1 MEDNNEVKEWYMWI
15 DPVSKIISMKEITNG
30 KKKVFES
37 DRERI
42 EFGAR
47 LVFKGYKI
55 G

>member
-1 MEDNNEVKEWYMWI
+1 MPFGLFKKKNKETI
-15 DPVSKIISMKEITNG
+15 KAEESKPHDSG

>member
-1 MEDNNEVKEWYMWI
+1 MEHNNEIKEWSMWI
-15 DPVSKIISMKEITNG
+15 DPVAKIISMKEIANG
-30 KKKVFES
+30 KKKVFET

-42 EFGAR
+42 EFGAK